1 MSEQKY
7 ISLKNVKLIINFQMM
22 TTNSKEKK
30 SYDKPIKKHLVKAMV
45 FPVVVYE
52 CESWAIK

>member
-30 SYDKPIKKHLVKAMV
+30 SYEEEEKLWPT
-45 FPVVVYE
+45 
-52 CESWAIK
+52 